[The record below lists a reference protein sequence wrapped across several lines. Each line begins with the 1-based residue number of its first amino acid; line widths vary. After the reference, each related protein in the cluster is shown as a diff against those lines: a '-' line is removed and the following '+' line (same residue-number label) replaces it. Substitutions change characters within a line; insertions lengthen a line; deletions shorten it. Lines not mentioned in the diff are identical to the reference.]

1 MSCGFGS
8 DDTSDFGA
16 NDMHAAY
23 CAGVTPQP
31 YLFYPLPNIKLIR
44 LLHGVRAGNPE
55 LDSILLRRV
64 KDEVA
69 LARPRSSQKPIKACG

>member
-16 NDMHAAY
+16 NDLLAANF
-23 CAGVTPQP
+23 AGVTPRP
-31 YLFYPLPNIKLIR
+31 CLFYPLPNIKLIG

-55 LDSILLRRV
+55 LDSISARLV
-64 KDEVA
+64 KVGV
-69 LARPRSSQKPIKACG
+69 SFG